1 MAKYFSDEFFTEIE
15 GRLAGDPIWQQAT
28 QGVKSAIRLTT
39 TDQASS
45 YLITIEEGVTRI
57 TKTDG
62 NAQAEF
68 SFEGTYEAWTKI
80 AKGELDLQAAVLKGQ
95 LRFRGSLTKI
105 LMYRDRFMR
114 VADVMKE
121 VPKEF

>member
-1 MAKYFSDEFFTEIE
+1 MAKYFSEEFFTEIE
-15 GRLAGDPIWQQAT
+15 GRLAGDPIWKQAT

-45 YLITIEEGVTRI
+45 YLITIEEGLTRI
-57 TKTDG
+57 GKTDG

-95 LRFRGSLTKI
+95 LRFRGSITKI
-105 LMYRDRFMR
+105 LFYKDRFVR
-114 VADVMKE
+114 IAEIIKST
-121 VPKEF
+121 PAEF